1 MNKCHKYHY
10 LFIWV
15 FFIDISFIFIIICLS
30 TKISKLTLI
39 DIIGV
44 ELYFSK
50 IVNRESNF
58 VKLQH

>member
-1 MNKCHKYHY
+1 MNKCHKYYY